1 MNPAQDRPGSLFVC
15 ENTVELMFWS
25 PPLAAQNLR
34 RINKEKAFT
43 PLGLK
48 KRLHRVVSLTGMDF
62 QKQGRGD
69 FFLLPEFLHESSEKE
84 HDILSEKCQRV
95 SKNQTRPCVALC
107 AVLEAG

>member
-1 MNPAQDRPGSLFVC
+1 M
-15 ENTVELMFWS
+15 
-25 PPLAAQNLR
+25 PPQNLR
-34 RINKEKAFT
+34 RINKEKDF
-43 PLGLK
+43 PLGDFEN
-48 KRLHRVVSLTGMDF
+48 RLHETMSLTGMDF

>member
-1 MNPAQDRPGSLFVC
+1 MC

-95 SKNQTRPCVALC
+95 SKNQNSALC
-107 AVLEAG
+107 AQRVIFEPG

>member
-1 MNPAQDRPGSLFVC
+1 MC

-48 KRLHRVVSLTGMDF
+48 KRLHRVVSLTGIDF
-62 QKQGRGD
+62 QKQGRGA
-69 FFLLPEFLHESSEKE
+69 FFFCSITYTGLLEGRV
-84 HDILSEKCQRV
+84 ILLRIAS
-95 SKNQTRPCVALC
+95 
-107 AVLEAG
+107 